1 MSSGH
6 EFSRVLFFFRRA
18 HMIACDEDTAE
29 AQIGP
34 PPLVALCRFRHHS
47 RTAPFLHRSAATRKH
62 YSQPHCVRI
71 KKGLPLSTTVRRP
84 SHHLHIKNKP
94 TDAAHRSLQTK
105 TSRSAAIAPFARQDN
120 QTANRISLRNC
131 HPHKHHQKRRD
142 PCDNT
147 LPNDHAQRPSP
158 AQFTLHTG
166 NRSNTRRIK
175 QAKYQKR
182 QRRYRR

>member
-6 EFSRVLFFFRRA
+6 EFSGVLFFFRRA

-29 AQIGP
+29 TQIDPPSQCYDP

-47 RTAPFLHRSAATRKH
+47 RTAPFLHRSAAVRKH
-62 YSQPHCVRI
+62 YSPPHCVRV
-71 KKGLPLSTTVRRP
+71 KTGLPLS
-84 SHHLHIKNKP
+84 K

-105 TSRSAAIAPFARQDN
+105 TSRPTAIAPFARQDN
-120 QTANRISLRNC
+120 QTANLISLRNC
-131 HPHKHHQKRRD
+131 HPHKHHQKCRD

-158 AQFTLHTG
+158 AQFTLHTS

-175 QAKYQKR
+175 QTKYQKR